1 MFARYYYVM
10 LRIRPFLLA
19 GLIAP
24 VILACSD
31 LPTRVEDAASSAA
44 FGAGPFD
51 AHFEAAAREFG
62 VPSALLKAVAFAET
76 RMQMVRGNEEFEG
89 QAPAFGVM
97 ALRGERLVKGAS
109 LAGVSVEAA
118 QSDPRANIRAAAAL
132 MRAYAEELSVDR
144 SRIGDWAAAVARYS
158 GISQPQAVA
167 SYVHEGVYGVLQRGI
182 DVLDRGRVL
191 TRIPR
196 VDATVAFPRPSII
209 SVSSADFA
217 SAIWRP
223 SPNFDDRAAG
233 DAGTPHMVIIHTCE
247 GNYASCW
254 GWLVNPASR
263 VSAHYVVNEDGSEI
277 SQLVEEPKR
286 AWHIAATYDCALN
299 ANHDCGRNGQQSNH
313 FTIGIEHAGFASQ
326 TTWSTAQ
333 IDASARLVCDITRDR
348 GIPRDQLH
356 IVGHGQ
362 LQPYNRTDPGSNW
375 PWADYLR
382 RIEQHCGST
391 LIIDSNNGANDVT
404 RGRIEISA
412 SWTASSATA
421 GHYGSG
427 YAFAPTEAVSDPAT
441 FWFYL
446 DGPATRTIDAWW
458 TAGTNRAP
466 SAPYLVST
474 SAGERLATV
483 YVSQQENGSAW
494 NTLGTWFFPAGWNK
508 VQLSRW
514 TTPGYVVIADA
525 IRVR

>member
-1 MFARYYYVM
+1 MR
-10 LRIRPFLLA
+10 RTRSLLLP
-19 GLIAP
+19 GLVVP

-31 LPTRVEDAASSAA
+31 LPTRVTDVASSAA
-44 FGAGPFD
+44 FQAGPLD
-51 AHFEAAAREFG
+51 VHFEAAAREFG

-76 RMQMVRGNEEFEG
+76 RMQMVRGDAEFEG
-89 QAPAFGVM
+89 QPPAFGVM
-97 ALRGERLVKGAS
+97 ALRGDRLTRGAS
-109 LAGVSVEAA
+109 LAAVSVEAA
-118 QSDPRANIRAAAAL
+118 RTDAGANIRAGAAL
-132 MRAYAEELSVDR
+132 LRAYAEELSVDR
-144 SRIGDWAAAVARYS
+144 TRLGDWASAVARYS
-158 GISQPQAVA
+158 GISHPQAVG
-167 SYVHEGVYGVLQRGI
+167 SYVHDAVYGLLRRGL
-182 DVLDRGRVL
+182 DVEQRGRVV

-196 VDATVAFPRPSII
+196 LDVSVLFPRPSII
-209 SVSSADFA
+209 TTSSADFA
-217 SAIWRP
+217 GATWRP
-223 SPNFDDRAAG
+223 SPNFDDRAPG
-233 DAGTPHMVIIHTCE
+233 EAGTPHMIIIHTCE
-247 GNYASCW
+247 GNYAGCW
-254 GWLVNPASR
+254 SWLVNPAAN

-286 AWHIAATYDCALN
+286 AWHIAATYDCTLN

-326 TTWSTAQ
+326 TSWSTSQ
-333 IDASARLVCDITRDR
+333 IDASARLVCDISRDR

-356 IVGHGQ
+356 IVGHGK
-362 LQPYNRTDPGSNW
+362 LQPYNRTDPGASW

-404 RGRIEISA
+404 RGRMEISA
-412 SWTASSATA
+412 SWTESAATA
-421 GHYGSG
+421 GHYGTG
-427 YAFAPTEAVSDPAT
+427 YAFAATQAVSDPAT

-446 DGPATRTIDAWW
+446 DAPATRTIDAWW
-458 TAGTNRAP
+458 TSGTNRAP
-466 SAPYLVST
+466 SAPYLVVT

-483 YVSQQENGSAW
+483 YVSQQGNGSAW
-494 NTLGTWFFPAGWNK
+494 NTLGTWVFPAGWNR

>member
-1 MFARYYYVM
+1 MR
-10 LRIRPFLLA
+10 RTRSFLIP
-19 GLIAP
+19 GLIVPAF
-24 VILACSD
+24 LACSD
-31 LPTRVEDAASSAA
+31 LPTRVEDAASSTA
-44 FGAGPFD
+44 FAAGPFD
-51 AHFEAAAREFG
+51 VHFEAAAREFG

-76 RMQMVRGNEEFEG
+76 RMQMVRGSEEFDG

-97 ALRGERLVKGAS
+97 GLRGERLVKGAS

-118 QSDPRANIRAAAAL
+118 QSDPRANIRAASAL

-167 SYVHEGVYGVLQRGI
+167 SYVHEAVYGVLQRGI

-223 SPNFDDRAAG
+223 SPNFDDRSAG

-254 GWLVNPASR
+254 GWLVNPVSR

-286 AWHIAATYDCALN
+286 AWHIAANYDCTLN
-299 ANHDCGRNGQQSNH
+299 ANHDCWRNGQQSNH

-446 DGPATRTIDAWW
+446 DAPATRTIDAWW

-466 SAPYLVST
+466 SVPFLVWT
-474 SAGERLATV
+474 AAGERLATV
-483 YVSQQENGSAW
+483 YVNQQGHGSGW
-494 NTLGTWFFPAGWNK
+494 NALGTWTFPAGWNR